1 MIEAARRALSQ
12 ASSIVTFSG
21 AGLSAESGIPTFR
34 DAPSGALWSKYDP
47 TELASQQGYARDP
60 AMVSDWYAW
69 RRKAIAGAEPNPAHL
84 ALAARADMTH
94 VTQNVDDLMERAGC
108 RDAIHLHGT
117 IASDRCH
124 DRCGHRE
131 PVNMAEP
138 PPLRDCPTC
147 GAPLRPDVVWFGEPL
162 PQDAWS
168 AAERACATCD
178 VLLVVGTSAVVYP
191 AAGLIELA
199 KSSGARIVLVNIQ
212 PSEASGVADVEVLG
226 KAGDVVPRI
235 VST

>member
-1 MIEAARRALSQ
+1 M
-12 ASSIVTFSG
+12 
-21 AGLSAESGIPTFR
+21 
-34 DAPSGALWSKYDP
+34 
-47 TELASQQGYARDP
+47 
-60 AMVSDWYAW
+60 
-69 RRKAIAGAEPNPAHL
+69 
-84 ALAARADMTH
+84 
-94 VTQNVDDLMERAGC
+94 
-108 RDAIHLHGT
+108 
-117 IASDRCH
+117 
-124 DRCGHRE
+124 
-131 PVNMAEP
+131 
-138 PPLRDCPTC
+138 RDCPTC

-191 AAGLIELA
+191 AAGLIGLA